1 MLREHPRRRSLD
13 QVVDA
18 FLADCRA
25 RNLSPR
31 TLEHYDSAIRSFRA
45 TLGAPPA
52 AHVLADL
59 EPGATRA
66 WIAVLQ
72 RTRRPVSVQSAV
84 RGLKVLGH
92 WVAREGYAGADP
104 LATVRLPKA
113 PPPLIVP
120 LSGDQVAAL
129 MAAGSPVLRV
139 AVALLAD
146 TGIRASELCGLA
158 VDDVREG
165 FLRILAK
172 GGRER
177 LVPYGAAAAG
187 ELTRYVTRGRPAP
200 LRHPDEP
207 LLLLASG
214 VPLTAH
220 RLGELMRGTGRQ
232 LRLRGVRCSPH
243 TLRHTF
249 AIEFLRNGGGE
260 LALQKALGHRS
271 LEMVR
276 VYAEITEIDLL
287 EIHAGA
293 SPLDRWRRDGT
304 VGPSHRRGGSPAAA
318 RRASSLSSGERRA

>member
-1 MLREHPRRRSLD
+1 MRVSGVLAVLREHPRRRSLD

-45 TLGAPPA
+45 TLAAPSA

-59 EPGATRA
+59 EPAAARA

-113 PPPLIVP
+113 PPPLILP

-146 TGIRASELCGLA
+146 TGMRASELCGLA

-177 LVPYGAAAAG
+177 
-187 ELTRYVTRGRPAP
+187 PAQG
-200 LRHPDEP
+200 
-207 LLLLASG
+207 LA
-214 VPLTAH
+214 V
-220 RLGELMRGTGRQ
+220 TGRVSHDEQ
-232 LRLRGVRCSPH
+232 GNEHRDQSANRGPIRPLPH
-243 TLRHTF
+243 TLGDPGHGLHRDSRAVLGSAAAPSPT
-249 AIEFLRNGGGE
+249 ARVRRESGGRE
-260 LALQKALGHRS
+260 
-271 LEMVR
+271 V
-276 VYAEITEIDLL
+276 
-287 EIHAGA
+287 
-293 SPLDRWRRDGT
+293 
-304 VGPSHRRGGSPAAA
+304 SPATRSPPAVRRVPPTCTA
-318 RRASSLSSGERRA
+318 RDPRRRPGRPRTIRRNRA